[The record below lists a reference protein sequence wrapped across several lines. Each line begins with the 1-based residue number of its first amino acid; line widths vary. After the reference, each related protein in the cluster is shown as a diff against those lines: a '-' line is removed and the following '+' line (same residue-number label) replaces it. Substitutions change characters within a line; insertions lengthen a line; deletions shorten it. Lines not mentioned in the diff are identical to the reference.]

1 MSLLQR
7 LLSPI
12 VDVRREETVT
22 ALMMFGY
29 SFLAMTAYNIVQ
41 PITRSR
47 FITSLGSENIPY
59 VLLVSAFIVGIIM
72 QGYSRLGS
80 LLPGRWV
87 IPVTQAGIVVLLVL
101 FWILFAA
108 GQDWVDVAFYLFGQI
123 YGVLLISQFW
133 TLANLIYDP
142 RAAKRLFGFI
152 GGGATAGGALGSS
165 ISAFFAEEIG
175 SRQLVLVSAV
185 ALILCAMVVVIIIRQ
200 AGSVELKGLES
211 AGKEKGVGGGEAL
224 RMLRESKHLQV
235 IALTI
240 ALMSIGAGIIDQQL
254 NMAAEAAKGRGDTD
268 AITEVLGQVQVYVS
282 LIGFVIQV
290 WLTSKIHR
298 LLGVGFALLIL
309 PFGLGATA
317 IVILFNPSLWA
328 PMFAR
333 VLDKSLR
340 YTVDK
345 TSREILFLPL
355 PAALKQKAKPFVDVT
370 VDRFGRAAAALLLLL
385 LIKPW
390 GLNLNWQ
397 QVSFASLA
405 VMGLWIAMALR
416 AKRGYV
422 AAFRKSIEQGL
433 VQPDEV
439 RLNAADL
446 STVETLVQELAHPQP
461 ERVVYAIDVL
471 ESLDKR
477 NLVTPLLLYHESAAV
492 RTRALSALG
501 AVRSDIAVQWVPQI
515 RRMLADPDSGVR
527 AAAIGALVSISHEDA
542 ATLARPLLTSNDP
555 RVRATAAVAMA
566 SSSRAADVTAAEQTL
581 LALTADSSAGAR
593 DARRDVAIAVRNI
606 ADPRFR
612 RLLIPLLYDP
622 SPEVADEAMESVRA
636 AGTNDFLYV
645 PTLIALLRDRRL
657 KGRARAVLGSYGE
670 GVVDVL
676 AHFMRDPGED
686 MWVRRH
692 IPGTLAQIPSQK
704 TVDVLVAAI
713 EEPDGFLRY
722 KVISAL
728 AKLRKDNPDL
738 KFPQEAIEALTL
750 KQGRTFFE
758 YLSLHDNIFGR
769 KKLPAESLL
778 ARALEEKMSRMSNR
792 TYLMLSLIYPYRDI
806 NAARWTLEHG
816 DSRSRANASEYLDN
830 VLTGQLRK
838 RIMPMIEDM
847 PREERVRRA
856 NVVLRTRP
864 RDAEETLLQLI
875 NDEDQVVA
883 AAAIDAVRQ
892 QKMWSLAADI
902 EHVLA
907 HRDVRDWY
915 VFEAASWALAEHR
928 MPVERRRELW
938 LEPLPAAEL
947 ADRLRQLPLFR
958 SVSVDELFRYA
969 GASRQVRH
977 DPGTV
982 LMQEGSVPSTIHL
995 LLDGIV
1001 TCTSRDH
1008 APHTLSAPAS
1018 IGFAEVL
1025 QGTASAETVRTSDS
1039 VITLAMNADELRT
1052 LLADNSD
1059 LVSGLFATLAELI
1072 PGPEVPVHST
1082 GAAADLEQLGAGG
1095 LTAVDKVLALQRVP
1109 LFSRVS
1115 ADEMRHLSEIAKTVP
1130 MASGETLFPES
1141 AAAALW
1147 MILSGELSLET
1158 SSGAA
1163 PVIARGGDVVGST
1176 ETMAGQS
1183 LGRSGSVTRSGV
1195 ALRLDYEELLDL
1207 LGERPELLRQMF
1219 AGIFRMREAVQPVT
1233 A

>member
-22 ALMMFGY
+22 AMMMFGY

-72 QGYSRLGS
+72 QGYSKLGS

-87 IPVTQAGIVVLLVL
+87 IPVTQAGIVGLLVV
-101 FWILFAA
+101 FWVMFAV
-108 GQDWVDVAFYLFGQI
+108 GQDWVDIAFYLFGQI

-185 ALILCAMVVVIIIRQ
+185 ALSICAVVVVWIIRR
-200 AGSVELKGLES
+200 AGSVEIKGLES
-211 AGKEKGVGGGEAL
+211 AGEEKGVGGGEAL
-224 RMLRESKHLQV
+224 RMLRDSKHLQI
-235 IALTI
+235 IAMTI

-282 LIGFVIQV
+282 VIGFVIQV

-317 IVILFNPSLWA
+317 FVILFNPALWA

-397 QVSFASLA
+397 QVSFASLG

-416 AKRGYV
+416 AKNGYV

-433 VQPDEV
+433 VQPDQV
-439 RLNAADL
+439 RLTAADL

-515 RRMLADPDSGVR
+515 RRLLGDPDSGVR

-542 ATLARPLLTSNDP
+542 ATLARPLLTSSDP

-566 SSSRAADVTAAEQTL
+566 SSPRPADVDAAEHTL
-581 LALTADSSAGAR
+581 LELTADSSSGAR
-593 DARRDVAIAVRNI
+593 DARRDVAIAVRQI

-622 SPEVADEAMESVRA
+622 SPDVADEAMESVRT
-636 AGTNDFLYV
+636 AGTNDFVYV

-676 AHFMRDPGED
+676 AHFLRDPGED
-686 MWVRRH
+686 IWVRRH

-704 TVDVLVAAI
+704 TVDVLVAAL

-728 AKLRKDNPDL
+728 AKVRKDNPDL
-738 KFPQEAIEALTL
+738 KFPPEPIEALTL

-758 YLSLHDNIFGR
+758 YLTLHDNMFGR
-769 KKLPAESLL
+769 KRLPTDALL
-778 ARALEEKMSRMSNR
+778 ARALEQKMQRMNNR

-816 DSRSRANASEYLDN
+816 DTRSRANASEYLDN

-838 RIMPMIEDM
+838 RIMPMLEDM

-856 NVVLRTRP
+856 NVLLRSRP

-892 QKMWSLAADI
+892 QKMWSLADDI

-947 ADRLRQLPLFR
+947 ADRLRQLPLFA

-977 DPGTV
+977 DPGTI
-982 LMQEGSVPSTIHL
+982 LMQEGGVPSTIHL
-995 LLDGIV
+995 LLDGTV
-1001 TCTSRDH
+1001 TCTSRDQS
-1008 APHTLSAPAS
+1008 PQTLSAPAS

-1025 QGTASAETVRTSDS
+1025 QGNPSAETIRTSDT

-1082 GAAADLEQLGAGG
+1082 GAAADLEQLASGG

-1141 AAAALW
+1141 AAPALW
-1147 MILSGELSLET
+1147 VILSGELSLET
-1158 SSGAA
+1158 SSGAT
-1163 PVIARGGDVVGST
+1163 PVVVRGGDVIGST
-1176 ETMAGQS
+1176 DTMAGQS
-1183 LGRSGSVTRSGV
+1183 LGRSASVTRSGV

-1219 AGIFRMREAVQPVT
+1219 AGIFKMREASEPVT